1 MGKNSFPIFDLVNA
15 FNSYIETI
23 MNHEEL
29 NRLQSRQ
36 LELLQIMSKSDVHAA
51 KCQKL
56 GLVFGSEY
64 PDDLKEYDTA
74 NAEYN
79 SNEIEITALNAAI
92 AAEEPECIGIEEATK

>member
-1 MGKNSFPIFDLVNA
+1 
-15 FNSYIETI
+15 

-36 LELLQIMSKSDVHAA
+36 LELLQIMSKSDAHAA

-56 GLVFGSEY
+56 GLVFSSEY
-64 PDDLKEYDTA
+64 PDDLKEYDAA

-79 SNEIEITALNAAI
+79 SNEESIKSLSTEIEDELNNMSI
-92 AAEEPECIGIEEATK
+92 SV